1 MSEKKA
7 TFEQQI
13 ARLEEIVAAL
23 EKGDA
28 QLADSLA
35 LFEEGT
41 KLIASCSKQLDQA
54 EQQVVKLM
62 KGTDGAPVELPF
74 EDKEDGGTW
83 KSVNLTFD
91 TVIIAGRWRNI

>member
-1 MSEKKA
+1 MSAKKV

-13 ARLEEIVAAL
+13 TRLEEIVSAL
-23 EKGDA
+23 EQGDV

-41 KLIASCSKQLDQA
+41 KLIAACTKQLDQA

-62 KGTDGAPVELPF
+62 KGPDGAPVELSF
-74 EDKEDGGTW
+74 ETTEE
-83 KSVNLTFD
+83 V
-91 TVIIAGRWRNI
+91 